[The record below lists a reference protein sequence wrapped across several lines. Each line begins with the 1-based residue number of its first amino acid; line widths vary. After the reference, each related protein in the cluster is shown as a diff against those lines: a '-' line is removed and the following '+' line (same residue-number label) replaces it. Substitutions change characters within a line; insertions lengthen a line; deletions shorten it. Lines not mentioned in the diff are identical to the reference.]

1 MKEFLKGNYK
11 VDTEIKE
18 TVADERSQLE
28 TEFERKALSRLGGSI
43 CFVSKKSF
51 IWNGDQPAEGE
62 PSDRTSSRADTQQ
75 GEAQPKASRAD
86 TQQGEA
92 QPKASRADT
101 EIKGV

>member
-18 TVADERSQLE
+18 TVDDERSQLE

-51 IWNGDQPAEGE
+51 IWNGDQA
-62 PSDRTSSRADTQQ
+62 ADTQQ
-75 GEAQPKASRAD
+75 GEVK
-86 TQQGEA
+86 
-92 QPKASRADT
+92 PKASRADT